1 MKKSFRFKVLVVFLT
16 GIILSMF
23 ALTFLSNVL
32 LRPVF
37 IQNSKNTM
45 EKYAVEIKNCLRD
58 SPDKTE
64 ALLEEINISYGIT
77 THISDKK
84 GMVIYS
90 YTKLK
95 INKLHSAKYK
105 KWIEAYDQRADKDGH
120 YFKQRTDESD
130 MINKIVYISDTDN
143 GKYIIMNKSIKGIEQ
158 DIKIV
163 SIFILITGFTVAF
176 LGTAIW
182 GLFTKNFTDNI
193 KKMSDITQKMSE
205 LDFSEKINQYGGDE
219 IGALARSIDML
230 SDELESS
237 IEGLKEDV
245 DRQKRLIRDI
255 SHELKTPVTTVKG
268 YLENI
273 EALSNGSEMLE
284 KYCKIAVEECDD
296 IDNLIEEMLEMS
308 RLESQGY
315 VCDMEKISVDLI
327 EENIKGKLSAEFSDY
342 RFGIYF
348 EKADVLCNPVLV
360 TRAVMNYVK
369 NAVKYGDGNSI
380 IEITGKSS
388 ENRYIFA
395 VSNTGKEISD
405 EEKENIWDLF
415 YKNDKS
421 RQRNESHGIGL
432 SMVRQIAVLHN
443 GTVNLESKEGKNIFS
458 IVIPI

>member
-1 MKKSFRFKVLVVFLT
+1 MKKNLRFKVLGVFLT

-23 ALTFLSNVL
+23 ALTFLSNIL

-45 EKYAVEIKNCLRD
+45 EKYAVEIKNCLDD
-58 SPDKTE
+58 SPEKIE

-77 THISDKK
+77 THISDEK
-84 GMVIYS
+84 GIVIYS

-95 INKLHSAKYK
+95 INKSLSKKYQ
-105 KWIEAYDQRADKDGH
+105 KWIEAYDQRIDKSGH
-120 YFKQRTDESD
+120 YFRQRTDESD
-130 MINKIVYISDTDN
+130 MIKKIIYVSDTAN
-143 GKYIIMNKSIKGIEQ
+143 GNYIIMNKAIKGIEQ
-158 DIKIV
+158 DTKIV

-176 LGTAIW
+176 LGTAVW
-182 GLFTKNFTDNI
+182 GLFTKKFTDNI
-193 KKMSDITQKMSE
+193 KKMSDITHKMSE
-205 LDFSEKINQYGGDE
+205 LDFGEKINLYGDDE
-219 IGALARSIDML
+219 IGVLARSIDML

-273 EALSNGSEMLE
+273 EALADERQILK
-284 KYCKIAVEECDD
+284 KYCKIAVDECDD

-315 VCDMEKISVDLI
+315 VCDTEKISVALI
-327 EENIKGKLSAEFSDY
+327 EENINGKLAAEFSDY
-342 RFGIYF
+342 RFSIAL
-348 EKADVLCNPVLV
+348 EEAQVVCNLVLI

-369 NAVKYGDGNSI
+369 NAVKYGDGKSV
-380 IEITGKSS
+380 IEITGKNI
-388 ENRYIFA
+388 ENAYVFA
-395 VSNTGKEISD
+395 VSNTGKAISD
-405 EEKENIWDLF
+405 KEKENIWDLF

-443 GTVNLESKEGKNIFS
+443 GSVNLESKEGKNIFS
-458 IVIPI
+458 IEIPV